1 MPKLLRPLLLVLAG
15 AVLFQIGMGLGD
27 ALAKALGIG
36 VPALPAGVTAEKLM
50 LWMMLSVLLLAAAL
64 APLAAGL
71 RASWAFRA
79 AALAL
84 FVYAATFV
92 NNALEARIFMTSGAA
107 ADAGGAFTLVVYLP
121 ASALLAIPLAFLGR
135 SEDGDRLGARAA
147 LLVARGA
154 RSLGVRLAGAWAAF
168 PAIYLV
174 CGLAVQP
181 FIERWY
187 REGLLEMKQP
197 GWSEILPTLAARSLV
212 FLVACG
218 PVIVASRGGRRRLWA
233 GLGPALFVAV
243 GGFHMLQAYWL
254 PAALRGPHLLELLV
268 SMLAY
273 AAVLALLF
281 GPSPT
286 AASTEGSAP
295 AA

>member
-1 MPKLLRPLLLVLAG
+1 
-15 AVLFQIGMGLGD
+15 MGLGG
-27 ALAKALGIG
+27 ALAQGLGVG

-50 LWMMLSVLLLAAAL
+50 PWTMLSVLLLAVAL
-64 APLAAGL
+64 APLAALL
-71 RASWAFRA
+71 RAPWAFRA

-107 ADAGGAFTLVVYLP
+107 AGAGVAFTLVVYLP
-121 ASALLAIPLAFLGR
+121 ASALLAISLAFLGR
-135 SEDGDRLGARAA
+135 REGGNRLGKKAA
-147 LLVARGA
+147 LLVASGV
-154 RSLGVRLAGAWAAF
+154 RSLGLRLAIAWAAF
-168 PAIYLV
+168 PAIYLA

-187 REGLLEMKQP
+187 REGLLEMRQP

-212 FLVACG
+212 FLLACG
-218 PVIVASRGGRRRLWA
+218 PVIVAAAGGRRRLWA
-233 GLGPALFVAV
+233 RLGPALFIAV

-254 PAALRGPHLLELLV
+254 PAALRGPHVLELLA
-268 SMLAY
+268 STLAY

-281 GPSPT
+281 VAPAS
-286 AASTEGSAP
+286 AASTEPCAP